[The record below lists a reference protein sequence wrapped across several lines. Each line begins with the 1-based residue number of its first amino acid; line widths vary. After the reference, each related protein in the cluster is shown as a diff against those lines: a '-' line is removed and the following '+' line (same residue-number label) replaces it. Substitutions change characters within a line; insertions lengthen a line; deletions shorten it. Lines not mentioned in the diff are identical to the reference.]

1 MGTLITGGA
10 GYIGSHMTL
19 ALIDA
24 GEEVVVVDNLSTGL
38 RWAVPA
44 DAKFVEGDVGD
55 SGLIKRLVERNN
67 IDAVMHFAGSL
78 LVEES
83 IADPLA
89 YYFNNTCKSRTL
101 IESVIQA
108 GVKHFIFSSSASV
121 YGVPE
126 LNPVN
131 EDAPL
136 RPISPYGSSKLMTET
151 MLSDV
156 GATHDLRFV
165 TLRYFNVAGAD
176 PMGRAG
182 QSTRSTTHLIKVAAQ
197 AAFGRRASLEI
208 FGTDY
213 PTADGTCIRDYI
225 HVSDLT
231 SAHLSA
237 LSYLRGGGKSE
248 ILNCGYGRGYSVREV
263 IASVKRVSNCD
274 FPVSVGPRRPGDPAE
289 LVAGIDRIT
298 RVLRWSPRYADL
310 DTIVTHTLRWEQH
323 LVKVAAE
330 GLSG

>member
-1 MGTLITGGA
+1 
-10 GYIGSHMTL
+10 
-19 ALIDA
+19 
-24 GEEVVVVDNLSTGL
+24 
-38 RWAVPA
+38 
-44 DAKFVEGDVGD
+44 
-55 SGLIKRLVERNN
+55 
-67 IDAVMHFAGSL
+67 
-78 LVEES
+78 
-83 IADPLA
+83 
-89 YYFNNTCKSRTL
+89 
-101 IESVIQA
+101 
-108 GVKHFIFSSSASV
+108 
-121 YGVPE
+121 
-126 LNPVN
+126 
-131 EDAPL
+131 
-136 RPISPYGSSKLMTET
+136 MTET

-298 RVLRWSPRYADL
+298 RVLRWSQEAPPPPAGLLSYLGRELINTSRWLARGVRYG
-310 DTIVTHTLRWEQH
+310 TVS
-323 LVKVAAE
+323 
-330 GLSG
+330 GLKMRRTALPGRATSSHFGGPTAT